1 MTKEKE
7 ILLLKFKPI
16 NVTSMK
22 KFMIMALAALVC
34 AGSAKA
40 IEYVPQSGFT
50 MQGLFGMNIS
60 NFRYTDTPTG
70 GLTDPKAGFNVGIRG
85 EYMLPS
91 CYGVFV
97 NLGVGYTMKGA
108 KMDLL
113 YGTNGQTCTVK
124 YRPHYIEIPLH
135 VGYRYNILENL
146 GVFADFG
153 PYFAIGVNGK
163 ERFNFDSDAVKDFSH
178 KFFRNDNS
186 SVGGIQRYDFGL
198 GFRVGVEYANHH
210 SLNFS
215 FDWGLTDMYRDNYRR
230 KFFQQAGYELGKM
243 KNFNAGITYGYRF

>member
-1 MTKEKE
+1 
-7 ILLLKFKPI
+7 
-16 NVTSMK
+16 MK
-22 KFMIMALAALVC
+22 KFMTLVLAALMC

-40 IEYVPQSGFT
+40 LEYVPQPGFSV
-50 MQGLFGMNIS
+50 QGLFGMNIS
-60 NFRYTDTPTG
+60 NFRQVNSNVDG
-70 GLTDPKAGFNVGIRG
+70 ITDPKAGFNVGIRG

-113 YGTNGQTCTVK
+113 TDVQGASCTVK
-124 YRPHYIEIPLH
+124 YRPYYIEIPLH
-135 VGYRYNILENL
+135 VGYRYNVLENL
-146 GVFADFG
+146 GVYADFG

-163 ERFNFDSDAVKDFSH
+163 TKYDFDSDAVEDYSH
-178 KFFRNDNS
+178 KFFRSDKNDLGN
-186 SVGGIQRYDFGL
+186 IQRYDFGL
-198 GFRVGVEYANHH
+198 GFRVGAEYANHH
-210 SLNFS
+210 SLTFS

-230 KFFQQAGYELGKM
+230 KFFQEHNWELAKL